1 MKGVKPFIVFS
12 VLQLVL
18 LRNPCDGQFHWGKN
32 YRLEANTLANLLL
45 GNEDSADEN
54 MKVSFVS
61 NRLTLKRQLIGCI
74 RQTTFTFRFLYIK
87 IQEEGQEPAIV
98 KVDSSSNDPL
108 DPIRSFLLTRNLRA
122 LENSPLSQTLM
133 KSPRLFKP
141 KNLKKSAEKDRLFHQ
156 TLLKPR
162 LLKKS
167 VENDLMYQSYMRLCR
182 YSGTCRFFH

>member
-12 VLQLVL
+12 VLQLIL
-18 LRNPCDGQFHWGKN
+18 LGNPCEGQFHWGKN

-45 GNEDSADEN
+45 GNEDSVDEN
-54 MKVSFVS
+54 VKVSLVY
-61 NRLTLKRQLIGCI
+61 NRLPSKTQYNNNHIYKNSVQ
-74 RQTTFTFRFLYIK
+74 FYIK
-87 IQEEGQEPAIV
+87 IQEEGQESAVV

-141 KNLKKSAEKDRLFHQ
+141 KILKKSVQKDRLFNQ
-156 TLLKPR
+156 ILLKPR

-167 VENDLMYQSYMRLCR
+167 VENDLMYQSYMPLCR

>member
-1 MKGVKPFIVFS
+1 L

-18 LRNPCDGQFHWGKN
+18 LGNPCDGQFHWGKN

-54 MKVSFVS
+54 
-61 NRLTLKRQLIGCI
+61 
-74 RQTTFTFRFLYIK
+74 IK
-87 IQEEGQEPAIV
+87 EEGQEPAIV

-133 KSPRLFKP
+133 KSPRLFKS
-141 KNLKKSAEKDRLFHQ
+141 KHLKKSTEKDQLFNQMLSKTRLLKKSGQKDRLFNQ
-156 TLLKPR
+156 ILLRPR

-167 VENDLMYQSYMRLCR
+167 VENDLMYQSYMPLCR

>member
-1 MKGVKPFIVFS
+1 MG
-12 VLQLVL
+12 
-18 LRNPCDGQFHWGKN
+18 GKN

-54 MKVSFVS
+54 MK
-61 NRLTLKRQLIGCI
+61 
-74 RQTTFTFRFLYIK
+74 
-87 IQEEGQEPAIV
+87 EEGQEPAIV

-141 KNLKKSAEKDRLFHQ
+141 
-156 TLLKPR
+156 R

-167 VENDLMYQSYMRLCR
+167 VENDLIYQSYMHLCR